1 MISIVDD
8 FIENF
13 IDILLALLFIQIMKN
28 ADYGNAIKILSKLI
42 IPVRVDA
49 VQYHFHLV
57 WTQRDHPYYCH
68 IVSWHNFLIRD
79 EHTKNLFQLHCHK
92 LTSHALKV

>member
-1 MISIVDD
+1 MTFQIVNQSMISIVDD

-57 WTQRDHPYYCH
+57 
-68 IVSWHNFLIRD
+68 
-79 EHTKNLFQLHCHK
+79 
-92 LTSHALKV
+92 